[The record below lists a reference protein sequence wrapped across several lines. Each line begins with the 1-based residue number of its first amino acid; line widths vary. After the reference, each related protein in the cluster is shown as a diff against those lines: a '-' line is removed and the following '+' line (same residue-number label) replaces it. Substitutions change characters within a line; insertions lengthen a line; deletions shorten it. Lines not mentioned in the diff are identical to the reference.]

1 MFIQKIHCVA
11 TKAKSTELKP
21 RECPFLLTVS
31 KCKYKTVSKWQYF
44 KELMAGLA
52 WIG

>member
-1 MFIQKIHCVA
+1 MLIRKIHCVV
-11 TKAKSTELKP
+11 TRVNKMELHP
-21 RECPFLLTVS
+21 QACPFLRSVS
-31 KCKYKTVSKWQYF
+31 ICKNKTVTKWQYF